1 MSESYTKVERK
12 IRKPKSKKYEI
23 LRMKNN
29 SVSEEKKYITK
40 RSFYNFFITRKLF
53 TERIKHASIF
63 AKLIK

>member
-29 SVSEEKKYITK
+29 SVSEKKTSQKDHFIIFLSQESCLHREKNMPLYLPK
-40 RSFYNFFITRKLF
+40 
-53 TERIKHASIF
+53 
-63 AKLIK
+63 

>member
-29 SVSEEKKYITK
+29 SVSEEKK
-40 RSFYNFFITRKLF
+40 
-53 TERIKHASIF
+53 KHHKKII
-63 AKLIK
+63 L

>member
-1 MSESYTKVERK
+1 MSESYTKLERK

-29 SVSEEKKYITK
+29 SVSEEKKNITK

-53 TERIKHASIF
+53 T
-63 AKLIK
+63 

>member
-29 SVSEEKKYITK
+29 SVSEKKTSQK
-40 RSFYNFFITRKLF
+40 DHFITFLSCLYICQINQII
-53 TERIKHASIF
+53 TALRITT
-63 AKLIK
+63 